1 MWRVRHWASPA
12 FTTSVQTAYRGDK
25 PNREVNLP
33 MVPSYAGFS
42 IQSRPCGVSG
52 QTSESGAWTLL
63 PIWKHGFGEIG
74 FMSK

>member
-25 PNREVNLP
+25 PNREVNFLWSLP
-33 MVPSYAGFS
+33 MQGFPFKAGPAGS
-42 IQSRPCGVSG
+42 QVRHRRV
-52 QTSESGAWTLL
+52 AWTLL